1 MSERRIDDAGVAGG
15 LHDDGAACSVEPL
28 EWGGTWPDRAQFH
41 RLADA
46 GYRVVPIVRRLLA
59 DSLTPV
65 GFYERLAG
73 GRSGTFILESAE
85 YGGSW
90 SRYSFIGVNSMAQL
104 RSDHGKANWL
114 GQVPAGVPTEGDV
127 IKVAHAALKVLKAP
141 HVAGLPNLT
150 SGLVGS
156 VGWDAIR
163 HWEPKLRA
171 EAPDETG
178 QPEVTLALAT
188 DIAVVDHVSG
198 SVWLIA
204 NAVNVDDRPTRA
216 DAAYDEAIERL
227 DAMQRKAATP
237 VAGEARVSVLDRSM
251 PQPQLR
257 FRTAK
262 AEYER
267 WVEETKRHIVDGDVF
282 QTVISQRLDL
292 DSPADPFDVYRVL
305 RTLNPS
311 PYMYLLNVPNAE
323 GGLDFSVVGSSPE
336 ALVTVKEGVATTH
349 PIAGTRWRGATEEDD
364 ILLEKELLADDK
376 EAILLHGEGDD
387 IGDAHDRPAGADR
400 FAIQDALMPYQDLL
414 PKRLKGKNERVDEPL
429 KD

>member
-15 LHDDGAACSVEPL
+15 LHDDGAACSVEHL

-90 SRYSFIGVNSMAQL
+90 SRYSFIGVNSIAQL

-127 IKVAHAALKVLKAP
+127 IEMAHAALKVLKAP

-171 EAPDETG
+171 AAPDETG
-178 QPEVTLALAT
+178 QPEAVSYTHLTLPT
-188 DIAVVDHVSG
+188 IY
-198 SVWLIA
+198 SV
-204 NAVNVDDRPTRA
+204 
-216 DAAYDEAIERL
+216 
-227 DAMQRKAATP
+227 
-237 VAGEARVSVLDRSM
+237 
-251 PQPQLR
+251 
-257 FRTAK
+257 
-262 AEYER
+262 
-267 WVEETKRHIVDGDVF
+267 
-282 QTVISQRLDL
+282 
-292 DSPADPFDVYRVL
+292 
-305 RTLNPS
+305 
-311 PYMYLLNVPNAE
+311 
-323 GGLDFSVVGSSPE
+323 
-336 ALVTVKEGVATTH
+336 
-349 PIAGTRWRGATEEDD
+349 
-364 ILLEKELLADDK
+364 
-376 EAILLHGEGDD
+376 
-387 IGDAHDRPAGADR
+387 
-400 FAIQDALMPYQDLL
+400 
-414 PKRLKGKNERVDEPL
+414 
-429 KD
+429 

>member
-1 MSERRIDDAGVAGG
+1 MSEQRIDDAGVAGG
-15 LHDDGAACSVEPL
+15 LHDDGAACSVEHL

-90 SRYSFIGVNSMAQL
+90 SRYSFMGVNSIAQL

-127 IKVAHAALKVLKAP
+127 IEVAHAALKVLKAP

-156 VGWDAIR
+156 VGWDVIR

-188 DIAVVDHVSG
+188 DIAVVYHVSG

-204 NAVNVDDRPTRA
+204 NAVNVDYRPTRA
-216 DAAYDEAIERL
+216 DAAYDEAI
-227 DAMQRKAATP
+227 
-237 VAGEARVSVLDRSM
+237 
-251 PQPQLR
+251 
-257 FRTAK
+257 
-262 AEYER
+262 
-267 WVEETKRHIVDGDVF
+267 
-282 QTVISQRLDL
+282 
-292 DSPADPFDVYRVL
+292 
-305 RTLNPS
+305 
-311 PYMYLLNVPNAE
+311 
-323 GGLDFSVVGSSPE
+323 
-336 ALVTVKEGVATTH
+336 
-349 PIAGTRWRGATEEDD
+349 
-364 ILLEKELLADDK
+364 
-376 EAILLHGEGDD
+376 
-387 IGDAHDRPAGADR
+387 
-400 FAIQDALMPYQDLL
+400 
-414 PKRLKGKNERVDEPL
+414 
-429 KD
+429 